1 MIDGVPKARRNLR
14 GARRLWSAGHHAP
27 ARTRAAAAVTTFETV
42 YRRRGTNLGEL
53 VSALNLLAGF
63 TAALAQHAQAEELH
77 ERVVAL
83 LTAAPAESG
92 RVPLLTDALVQL
104 GDGQRAQGKYPAA
117 ARSLAAARALSETED
132 LEPTQRAGVSNALGI
147 LAKDTG
153 RYEEAA
159 RHYAATLALLEPAL
173 GSNSPLLAPAYHNI
187 AGLAHVQGHF
197 AAAEEPARRA
207 LTLREE
213 GKADPTEVA
222 ADAAVLGAVLS
233 GLGRYDEAEGLFR
246 RALSTWEH
254 QYGPD
259 HYEVA
264 VNLHNL
270 AAVAQGRG
278 DLAASERLFTTALQ
292 IKTRA
297 LGDRHPEV
305 AVVLNNL
312 AVLYTKQGRT
322 EEALRHYE
330 AALDILEQTL
340 GSVHPT
346 TVTCRGNRVRLVG

>member
-1 MIDGVPKARRNLR
+1 
-14 GARRLWSAGHHAP
+14 
-27 ARTRAAAAVTTFETV
+27 
-42 YRRRGTNLGEL
+42 
-53 VSALNLLAGF
+53 
-63 TAALAQHAQAEELH
+63 
-77 ERVVAL
+77 
-83 LTAAPAESG
+83 
-92 RVPLLTDALVQL
+92 VQL
-104 GDGQRAQGKYPAA
+104 GDGQRRQGKYTAA

-132 LEPTQRAGVSNALGI
+132 LEPGQRAGVSNALGI

-153 RYEEAA
+153 RYDDAA
-159 RHYAATLALLEPAL
+159 RHYAAIPALLEPAL

-197 AAAEEPARRA
+197 AEAEEPARRA
-207 LTLREE
+207 LALREK
-213 GKADPTEVA
+213 GTADPTGVA

-254 QYGPD
+254 RYGPD

-278 DLAASERLFTTALQ
+278 DRAAAERLFTTALQ
-292 IKTRA
+292 IKARA

-305 AVVLNNL
+305 AVVHNNL

-322 EEALRHYE
+322 EEALRHYD
-330 AALDILEQTL
+330 AALDILQQTV
-340 GSVHPT
+340 GSAHPT
-346 TVTCRGNRVRLVG
+346 TVTCRGNRVRLLA